1 MFEPFSTLLLKCFT
15 PRTWMSRIMLTWGII
30 TMCVGATKNF
40 GGLFACRLLLG
51 LAEAGFGPGVMFHL
65 SFWYPT
71 DQLPFRIAIMSALT
85 VFSASLSGLLGYGVS
100 FMNGQAG
107 LAGWRWLFIFSGAPA
122 ILCGLYTMIKLPNY
136 PETAT
141 FLTPAERMAI
151 QNRLPKSQPSST
163 DKTWSCREVKSLF
176 KDYSTYTF
184 LLIWTCHAVGAFG
197 VVTVLPTV
205 IYELGLSSTAVSQL
219 MTMPPAVIG
228 AGCLMLIA
236 WQVQRRNIKSWL
248 AAAILESLSGACNI
262 VLIIVEQPL
271 VRYVFIVLSLIF
283 AIGVLPILWPE
294 RIKATSGTTSAG
306 LAIGL
311 TGALASLRGIVGPY
325 IWMQR
330 FGPSYRTS
338 FSVSLALIG
347 LALVGIATTRV
358 LVNRKTREI
367 EKSGI
372 VTSNSE
378 SSQDSIPK
386 APFARLEKLRY

>member
-1 MFEPFSTLLLKCFT
+1 
-15 PRTWMSRIMLTWGII
+15 
-30 TMCVGATKNF
+30 
-40 GGLFACRLLLG
+40 
-51 LAEAGFGPGVMFHL
+51 
-65 SFWYPT
+65 
-71 DQLPFRIAIMSALT
+71 
-85 VFSASLSGLLGYGVS
+85 
-100 FMNGQAG
+100 
-107 LAGWRWLFIFSGAPA
+107 
-122 ILCGLYTMIKLPNY
+122 
-136 PETAT
+136 
-141 FLTPAERMAI
+141 
-151 QNRLPKSQPSST
+151 
-163 DKTWSCREVKSLF
+163 
-176 KDYSTYTF
+176 
-184 LLIWTCHAVGAFG
+184 
-197 VVTVLPTV
+197 
-205 IYELGLSSTAVSQL
+205 

-367 EKSGI
+367 EKNGI